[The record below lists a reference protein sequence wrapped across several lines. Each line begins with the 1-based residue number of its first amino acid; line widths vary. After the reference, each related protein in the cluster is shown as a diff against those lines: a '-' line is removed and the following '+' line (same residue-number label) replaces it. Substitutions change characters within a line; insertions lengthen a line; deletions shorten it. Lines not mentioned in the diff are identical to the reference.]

1 MNVDVDLYE
10 FLKNHECHLF
20 RERGE
25 VKAAVM
31 VDFDDL
37 ADFVKVVGIGHFDD
51 GGLEV
56 SMFDRY
62 IAIEIIDIIEE
73 SFGDEFQA
81 YKNCFD
87 VSEWERYFCES
98 GEQS

>member
-1 MNVDVDLYE
+1 MTVDVELYE
-10 FLKNHECHLF
+10 FLKPHECHLY

-25 VKAAVM
+25 VKAAVI
-31 VDFDDL
+31 VDFNDL
-37 ADFVKVVGIGHFDD
+37 ADFVKVVGTSHFDD

-56 SMFDRY
+56 HMFDRY
-62 IAIEIIDIIEE
+62 IAIEIRDIIEE

-87 VSEWERYFCES
+87 VDEWEGYFGKA